1 MQTSFREARLS
12 ETSFPGINP
21 LRNRGVGVINWGRAP
36 RWVVVVAWVV
46 FIVVVLNI
54 GILIALV
61 PECESI
67 IPRRSPDISISE

>member
-1 MQTSFREARLS
+1 
-12 ETSFPGINP
+12 
-21 LRNRGVGVINWGRAP
+21 VINWGRAP